1 MRDKVVVVSGTG
13 PGLGHD
19 LARSFARTGARMVLL
34 ARSTERV
41 HELRQELAAAGTT
54 CIAVP
59 TDITRASD
67 CDRVRTEAL
76 QAFGR
81 IDVLINNAFQLGPLA
96 PLASAALDEEWRAA
110 LDTNLIGTLQL
121 TQALVP
127 ALAASRGNVVMINTA
142 AMRDIRP
149 GFGSYAIS
157 KGALQTATRYLAQEL
172 GPQGVRVNSLVPSYI
187 DGPPLRDAFAA
198 MAQAR
203 GVSTDTVI
211 EEACAALPLRFIPTG
226 EDVARAALFL
236 ASDDAR
242 AITGA
247 SLDVNA
253 GRYIPI

>member
-1 MRDKVVVVSGTG
+1 
-13 PGLGHD
+13 
-19 LARSFARTGARMVLL
+19 
-34 ARSTERV
+34 
-41 HELRQELAAAGTT
+41 
-54 CIAVP
+54 
-59 TDITRASD
+59 
-67 CDRVRTEAL
+67 
-76 QAFGR
+76 
-81 IDVLINNAFQLGPLA
+81 VLINNAFQLGPLV
-96 PLASAALDEEWRAA
+96 PLATTELDEEWRAA

-211 EEACAALPLRFIPTG
+211 EEARASLPLRFIPTG

-253 GRYIPI
+253 GRYIPL